1 MALSE
6 RDLFGSPFGVGD
18 EVQLRGI
25 VTAVVGASGNTADG
39 YGGSAD
45 SVTVAIDVAGN
56 VGEKVVSVVVSPVQ
70 CRRALGGVSYGPSTV
85 PSNH

>member
-1 MALSE
+1 
-6 RDLFGSPFGVGD
+6 
-18 EVQLRGI
+18 VQLRGM
-25 VTAVVGASGNTADG
+25 VTAVVGASGATSG

-70 CRRALGGVSYGPSTV
+70 CRRALGGISYGPSTV
-85 PSNH
+85 PAAH

>member
-6 RDLFGSPFGVGD
+6 KDINGSPFGLND
-18 EVQLRGI
+18 EVQLRGV
-25 VTAVVGASGNTADG
+25 VTAIVGASGNTADG

-85 PSNH
+85 PAFH